1 MVQGMADWPARMKQM
16 VEFVGLTQAEL
27 ALVKSTA
34 PLLLKHADELTSAVY
49 DHFLKFP
56 DTRKFFLTEDAEV
69 DQERLERRKHGL
81 ARWLQASI
89 NFKIDEDFPVS
100 LLAVA
105 VVHSHPPSHREHL
118 GSIPSRFM
126 IGTICFAQTAVA
138 EALAQ
143 EMDDQREVLRAS
155 LAWNKLLMVQLDVL
169 LAGYITEQP
178 IEPSYSQ

>member
-81 ARWLQASI
+81 ARWLQRPLTSRLMRTFRCPCWPLRWCTAI
-89 NFKIDEDFPVS
+89 RPLI
-100 LLAVA
+100 
-105 VVHSHPPSHREHL
+105 
-118 GSIPSRFM
+118 GSIWARYPVGS
-126 IGTICFAQTAVA
+126 
-138 EALAQ
+138 
-143 EMDDQREVLRAS
+143 
-155 LAWNKLLMVQLDVL
+155 
-169 LAGYITEQP
+169 
-178 IEPSYSQ
+178 

>member
-56 DTRKFFLTEDAEV
+56 DTRKFFLTEDGEV
-69 DQERLERRKHGL
+69 DQERLERRKQGL

-105 VVHSHPPSHREHL
+105 VVHSHPPSHREHF

-143 EMDDQREVLRAS
+143 EIDDQREVLRAS

-178 IEPSYSQ
+178 IEPR